1 MFAKRSLVYSELSGA
16 RLSLRTQTG
25 IQLEARKA
33 KKMPRSRTAM
43 LFEAEPEQSKLF
55 DGPVLQLD
63 VGAEEPGACEK
74 EQLPVWRRSA
84 MQPLPERF
92 AEEPGACE
100 KEQLPVWRR
109 SAMQPL
115 PERFARPPSEDDKKF
130 AEEKR
135 IHDSFKRASS
145 PGTLDFSRLGKF
157 SLKQLSL

>member
-92 AEEPGACE
+92 A
-100 KEQLPVWRR
+100 
-109 SAMQPL
+109 
-115 PERFARPPSEDDKKF
+115 RPPSEDDKKF